1 MSRVVAKVNGQRF
14 EGWKSASVK
23 RSIEAISGSF
33 DLSVTDEWGELA
45 QRWRINAGDAVV
57 VELEGTPVIT
67 GYVDKVSSKLS
78 ASSRDIAI
86 SGRDKAA
93 DLVDCSV
100 PTKPTQFRKQ
110 TLLQIA
116 QKISEG
122 LDLSFFVDGLDSPIT
137 AFCTHTGE
145 SIFEAL
151 ERAARKKG
159 MLLTSD
165 GTGLVHFTTPS
176 GLLALSRLQE
186 GKNLL
191 AVSTEVD
198 ASQRFS
204 DYIVQGRQTPP
215 ADWDGKT
222 ALSVQAK
229 ARDVGVSRSRRL
241 VLEVD
246 GSATAA
252 QAKERVQ
259 WEAAVR
265 AARALKISATVQGW
279 TDDTGSLWQ
288 TNRLISLRAPRAGVE
303 GTFLIAGVQ
312 FSLSSSGTTTILDL
326 RRSDAFLTKEEISK
340 KKRDEKTLGWGI

>member
-14 EGWKSASVK
+14 EGWKTASIK

-33 DLSVTDEWGELA
+33 DLSVTDEWGEMA
-45 QRWRINAGDAVV
+45 RAWRINAGDSVV
-57 VELEGTPVIT
+57 VELEGETVIT

-110 TLLQIA
+110 TILQIA
-116 QKISEG
+116 QKIGDG
-122 LDLSFFVDGLDSPIT
+122 LGISFMVDGVDSQLT
-137 AFCTHTGE
+137 TFCTHTGE

-165 GTGLVHFTTPS
+165 GTGIVRFTTPS
-176 GLLALSRLQE
+176 VLLALSRLQE
-186 GKNLL
+186 GRNLL

-204 DYIVQGRQTPP
+204 DYIIQGRQSPPSDWNGQTP
-215 ADWDGKT
+215 
-222 ALSVQAK
+222 LSVQAK
-229 ARDVGVSRSRRL
+229 ATDAGVTRPRRL

-246 GSATAA
+246 GSATAT
-252 QAKERVQ
+252 QARERVQ

-265 AARALKISATVQGW
+265 AARSLKISVTVQGW

-288 TNRLISLRAPRAGVE
+288 TNRLISLSAPRAGVQ

-312 FSLSSSGTTTILDL
+312 FSLSSSGTTTVLDL
-326 RRSDAFLTKEEISK
+326 RRSDAFLTKEEIAK
-340 KKRDEKTLGWGI
+340 KKRDEKTPGWSI